1 MDDVKPVSS
10 FFSLALLIRKEKHPQ
25 IHDIG
30 PRGNRK
36 GRSFEEAFGEVEK
49 YAGAQFDPQL
59 VEVALSIPRADW
71 LEAKRN
77 TLRRLRPPTIH

>member
-1 MDDVKPVSS
+1 M
-10 FFSLALLIRKEKHPQ
+10 
-25 IHDIG
+25 
-30 PRGNRK
+30 PRPRRGGRASDEVRRPLEGVFPSKLTSDRPYRK

-59 VEVALSIPRADW
+59 VEVMLSIPRACW
-71 LEAKRN
+71 LEAKSN